1 VVRTTW
7 EEHTADLRDDD
18 VERLAAMRAFVTS
31 LPDVTEEVHRT
42 EVRYRVRRVFAVA
55 FLVAHR
61 LELAVDLP
69 EGVDHPRLLAAFPTT
84 KRVVTHRLSLPQPE
98 DFDDSVR
105 AILQRA
111 HDEVGPGFRPQR

>member
-7 EEHTADLRDDD
+7 DEHTADLRDDD
-18 VERLAAMRAFVTS
+18 VERLAAMREFVTS

-69 EGVDHPRLLAAFPTT
+69 ERVDHPRLLAAFPTT
-84 KRVVTHRLSLPQPE
+84 KRVVTHRLSLPLPE

-105 AILQRA
+105 AILLRA

>member
-69 EGVDHPRLLAAFPTT
+69 ERVDHPRLLAAFSPT
-84 KRVVTHRLSLPQPE
+84 KRVVTHRLSLPHPE

-105 AILQRA
+105 AILLRA

>member
-69 EGVDHPRLLAAFPTT
+69 ERVEHPRLLDAFPTT
-84 KRVVTHRLSLPQPE
+84 KRVVTHRLSLPHRE
-98 DFDDSVR
+98 HFDDSVR
-105 AILQRA
+105 AILLRS

>member
-69 EGVDHPRLLAAFPTT
+69 ERVDHPRLLTAFPTT
-84 KRVVTHRLSLPQPE
+84 KRVVTHRLSLPHPD

-105 AILQRA
+105 AILLRA